1 MTSTLVVSEKA
12 HGERERGVS
21 LVFASALTWSFGG
34 AIARFIAVPD
44 SWTVVFWRSV
54 WAAFFLIAFMLGR
67 DGWRGTIALFRG
79 MGLPGAAVGV
89 LMATGSTSFIVALSY
104 TTVANILLMQ
114 AGVPLIAA
122 LLAWTLF
129 RERVPP
135 ATWAAIAAVII
146 GVTVM
151 VFDSIAG
158 NVSWIGN
165 GLALVIS
172 ICFALT
178 TVLTR
183 RFAQVRMTPAV
194 CLSTLIAAAASSLLA
209 GGFAVSS
216 ADMGLLFA
224 FGALNLGLG
233 LAFFVTGVRLV
244 PSAVAALV
252 GTLETVLGPVW
263 VWLVHGETPSQRT
276 VLGGGIVLAALIA
289 HIAWQIHTHRR
300 VMTAPLTN

>member
-1 MTSTLVVSEKA
+1 MTSTLAVSEKSS
-12 HGERERGVS
+12 GERERGVA

-44 SWTVVFWRSV
+44 SWTVVFWRSI
-54 WAAFFLIAFMLGR
+54 WASLFLIAFMVVR
-67 DGWRGTIALFRG
+67 DGPRGTIGLFRS
-79 MGLPGAAVGV
+79 MGLPGVAVGSLQAV
-89 LMATGSTSFIVALSY
+89 ASISFIMALSY

-114 AGVPLIAA
+114 AGVPLFAA

-129 RERVPP
+129 REQVPP

-151 VFDSIAG
+151 VSDSVNG

-165 GLALVIS
+165 GLGLLIS
-172 ICFALT
+172 VSFALS

-183 RFAQVRMTPAV
+183 RYSRVRMTPAS
-194 CLSTLIAAAASSLLA
+194 CLSTLIAVATSALLA
-209 GGFAVSS
+209 GGYAVSTV
-216 ADMGLLFA
+216 DMGLLFA

-263 VWLVHGETPSQRT
+263 VWLVHGETPSERT

-300 VMTAPLTN
+300 VMNAALTN

>member
-1 MTSTLVVSEKA
+1 MTSSLVLPDKA
-12 HGERERGVS
+12 YGERERGVA
-21 LVFASALTWSFGG
+21 LVFASALIWSFGG

-44 SWTVVFWRSV
+44 SWTIVFWRSV
-54 WAAFFLIAFMLGR
+54 WAAFFLVAFMLVRNGP
-67 DGWRGTIALFRG
+67 RGTITLFWN
-79 MGLPGAAVGV
+79 MGLPGVAVAV
-89 LMATGSTSFIVALSY
+89 FLATASTSFIMALSY

-122 LLAWTLF
+122 LIAWTLF
-129 RERVPP
+129 RETVVP

-146 GVTVM
+146 GVAVM
-151 VFDSIAG
+151 VSDSVGG

-165 GLALVIS
+165 GLALLIS
-172 ICFALT
+172 ISFALA

-183 RFAQVRMTPAV
+183 RYARVRMTPAS
-194 CLSTLIAAAASSLLA
+194 CLATLIAAGMSCLLA
-209 GGFAVSS
+209 GGYAVS
-216 ADMGLLFA
+216 ALDMGLLFT

-263 VWLVHGETPSQRT
+263 VWLVHGETPSRRT
-276 VLGGGIVLAALIA
+276 VLGGAIVLAALIA
-289 HIAWQIHTHRR
+289 HLGWQIHTKRR
-300 VMTAPLTN
+300 VMNAALPN